1 MAGTLSMHVPVVAA
15 AVPAAGLPQP
25 VAHSLRRAA
34 LVPLRVRQTVTL
46 AAQAKRGAVVA
57 PRNVAMADSLTAE
70 EEGAARQS
78 YPAGVH
84 RYEAMVVLRPDLT
97 EDERVALTERYEEVR
112 RRGGT
117 MRRGASQG
125 RNDAT
130 RCVAVARLC
139 AHCAAPVSP
148 SRPGP
153 LSILRF
159 YKPSCAVHDCAE
171 LLASLPS
178 PLPSATIF
186 PLTLPRV
193 CAPLSC
199 ALRSCALPA
208 CALAV
213 CALPAFSRPSGT
225 HLSCILPPLRSPS
238 PFSPSHFPRVQF
250 LVAGG
255 ALDVEI
261 FNRGM
266 QPLAYS
272 IKTKNMGGVMSRYL
286 DGIFFLFIFAARS
299 EAQVNLQQR
308 LNRDDD
314 VIRSTTFRL
323 KA

>member
-117 MRRGASQG
+117 MRRG
-125 RNDAT
+125 
-130 RCVAVARLC
+130 
-139 AHCAAPVSP
+139 
-148 SRPGP
+148 
-153 LSILRF
+153 
-159 YKPSCAVHDCAE
+159 
-171 LLASLPS
+171 
-178 PLPSATIF
+178 
-186 PLTLPRV
+186 
-193 CAPLSC
+193 
-199 ALRSCALPA
+199 
-208 CALAV
+208 
-213 CALPAFSRPSGT
+213 T

>member
-97 EDERVALTERYEEVR
+97 EDERVALTERYEE
-112 RRGGT
+112 
-117 MRRGASQG
+117 
-125 RNDAT
+125 
-130 RCVAVARLC
+130 
-139 AHCAAPVSP
+139 
-148 SRPGP
+148 
-153 LSILRF
+153 
-159 YKPSCAVHDCAE
+159 
-171 LLASLPS
+171 
-178 PLPSATIF
+178 
-186 PLTLPRV
+186 
-193 CAPLSC
+193 
-199 ALRSCALPA
+199 
-208 CALAV
+208 
-213 CALPAFSRPSGT
+213 
-225 HLSCILPPLRSPS
+225 
-238 PFSPSHFPRVQF
+238 F